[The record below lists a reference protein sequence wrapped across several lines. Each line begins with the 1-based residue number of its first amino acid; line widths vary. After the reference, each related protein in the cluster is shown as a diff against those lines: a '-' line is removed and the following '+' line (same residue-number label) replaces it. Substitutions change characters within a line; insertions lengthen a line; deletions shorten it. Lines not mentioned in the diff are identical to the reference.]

1 MILEL
6 PGSSYDTIKKLY
18 YATEMVPLTL
28 GGEKIADVVITN
40 FIQRY
45 ATRDDTRPLG
55 LTVEL
60 RAIVKIELPPKKFK
74 EGAYYWVK
82 LKKEYLNPDR
92 PNENAWVVAR
102 YTEETDE
109 DYEVFYA
116 CGLYCPVEPEDL
128 EEIGEE
134 IKRGSED

>member
-1 MILEL
+1 M
-6 PGSSYDTIKKLY
+6 TTKKDVIEFLKKETFGAKKEDMLKY
-18 YATEMVPLTL
+18 LAYFRVINYLDNSFQK
-28 GGEKIADVVITN
+28 EKVTYKD
-40 FIQRY
+40 
-45 ATRDDTRPLG
+45 
-55 LTVEL
+55 
-60 RAIVKIELPPKKFK
+60 
-74 EGAYYWVK
+74 GAYYWVK

-109 DYEVFYA
+109 DYEVFYV
-116 CGLYCPVEPEDL
+116 CGLYCLVEPEDL